1 VDSAAASFL
10 YYEKEQEASMAALF
24 VALGIAVIT
33 LLALLLWFVPHLLHQ
48 QAQRSAAEAARLRN
62 MLLDMLN
69 EQEAVTLRQSQL
81 GTSIAYLQD
90 QLEQIV
96 GLAQRGSQDEA
107 TSLQARGL
115 APVADQTAMR
125 QLEERIAALQ
135 TQIQGW
141 LDTRARVQRSAQ
153 AHDNEAWAHLMSLLS
168 AIQERVGQLSVE
180 RTNASAGL
188 QARVLLEELEQE
200 MEHLRSISEDIAT
213 LQWRLRRSL
222 NERESHLSVIRAGAS
237 GGAD

>member
-1 VDSAAASFL
+1 MVP
-10 YYEKEQEASMAALF
+10 LF

-48 QAQRSAAEAARLRN
+48 QAVRNAREAASLRD

-81 GTSIAYLQD
+81 SSSIGMLQE

-96 GLAQRGSQDEA
+96 TVAQREPSRPQG
-107 TSLQARGL
+107 
-115 APVADQTAMR
+115 APADQLALR
-125 QLEERIAALQ
+125 QLEERIGAMQ
-135 TQIQGW
+135 GQIQGW

-153 AHDNEAWAHLMSLLS
+153 VQDNEAWAHLMSLLS
-168 AIQERVGQLSVE
+168 AIQDRVGRLSTE
-180 RTNASAGL
+180 RASSSAGL

-222 NERESHLSVIRAGAS
+222 NERESNLSVIRSHAGS
-237 GGAD
+237 SAD

>member
-1 VDSAAASFL
+1 
-10 YYEKEQEASMAALF
+10 MAALF

-48 QAQRSAAEAARLRN
+48 QAVRNASEAASLRD

-81 GTSIAYLQD
+81 SASIGHLQE

-96 GLAQRGSQDEA
+96 AVAQRGPA
-107 TSLQARGL
+107 
-115 APVADQTAMR
+115 APGPVSPADQAALR
-125 QLEERIAALQ
+125 QLEERIGAMQ
-135 TQIQGW
+135 GQIQGW
-141 LDTRARVQRSAQ
+141 LDGRARVQRSAQ
-153 AHDNEAWAHLMSLLS
+153 AQDNEAWAHLMSLLA
-168 AIQERVGQLSVE
+168 AIQERVGRLSVE
-180 RTNASAGL
+180 RTSASAGL

-200 MEHLRSISEDIAT
+200 MAHLRSISEDIAT

-222 NERESHLSVIRAGAS
+222 NERESSLSLIRSQAT
-237 GGAD
+237 GAD

>member
-1 VDSAAASFL
+1 
-10 YYEKEQEASMAALF
+10 MAALF

-48 QAQRSAAEAARLRN
+48 QAERTAQEAASLRD
-62 MLLDMLN
+62 MLLDMLS

-81 GTSIAYLQD
+81 SSSIGYLQE

-96 GLAQRGSQDEA
+96 GVAQRAPGGQ
-107 TSLQARGL
+107 
-115 APVADQTAMR
+115 APVADPAALR
-125 QLEERIAALQ
+125 QLEERIGAMQ

-141 LDTRARVQRSAQ
+141 LDGRARVQRNAQ
-153 AHDNEAWAHLMSLLS
+153 EHDNEAWGHLMSLLA
-168 AIQERVGQLSVE
+168 AIQERVGKLSTE
-180 RTNASAGL
+180 KTNSTVGL

-200 MEHLRSISEDIAT
+200 MEHLRSISDDIAT

-222 NERESHLSVIRAGAS
+222 NERETNLSVIRAHAGS
-237 GGAD
+237 GAD

>member
-1 VDSAAASFL
+1 
-10 YYEKEQEASMAALF
+10 MAALF

-48 QAQRSAAEAARLRN
+48 QAVRSARESSDLRD

-69 EQEAVTLRQSQL
+69 EQEAVTMRQSQL
-81 GTSIAYLQD
+81 SASIAYLQD

-96 GLAQRGSQDEA
+96 GAAQRDVSRGQAPA
-107 TSLQARGL
+107 TDQL
-115 APVADQTAMR
+115 ALRMLD
-125 QLEERIAALQ
+125 ERIGAMQ

-141 LDTRARVQRSAQ
+141 LDSRARVQRSAQ
-153 AHDNEAWAHLMSLLS
+153 AQDNEAWAHLMGLLT
-168 AIQERVGQLSVE
+168 AIQERVGALSVE
-180 RTNASAGL
+180 RTNVTVGM

-200 MEHLRSISEDIAT
+200 MEQLRSISDDIAT

-222 NERESHLSVIRAGAS
+222 NERESNISTLRARAGS
-237 GGAD
+237 GAD

>member
-1 VDSAAASFL
+1 
-10 YYEKEQEASMAALF
+10 MAALF

-48 QAQRSAAEAARLRN
+48 QAVTNASEAARLRD

-81 GTSIAYLQD
+81 STSISFLQE

-96 GLAQRGSQDEA
+96 SVAQRDQG
-107 TSLQARGL
+107 RGP
-115 APVADQTAMR
+115 ASPADQVALR
-125 QLEERIAALQ
+125 QLEERIGAMQ
-135 TQIQGW
+135 GQIQGW
-141 LDTRARVQRSAQ
+141 LDTRIRVQRSSQ
-153 AHDNEAWAHLMSLLS
+153 VQDNEAWAHLMSLLA
-168 AIQERVGQLSVE
+168 AIQERVGKLSVE
-180 RTNASAGL
+180 RTNVSAGL

-222 NERESHLSVIRAGAS
+222 NERESSLSVIRSQAT
-237 GGAD
+237 GAD